1 MPFLCKY
8 FKNKDNIELD
18 NLYNY
23 VFLKTIKRQQLL
35 YVWQNK
41 YSINVIEINTKTRE
55 IINLGDKCGNVVLYD
70 LIKADLV
77 EKVDD

>member
-1 MPFLCKY
+1 MLKIR
-8 FKNKDNIELD
+8 DNVELD

-23 VFLKTIKRQQLL
+23 GFLKTIKRQQLL

>member
-1 MPFLCKY
+1 MLKI
-8 FKNKDNIELD
+8 KDNIELD

-23 VFLKTIKRQQLL
+23 GFLKTIKRQQLL

-41 YSINVIEINTKTRE
+41 YSVNVIEINAKTRE
-55 IINLGDKCGNVVLYD
+55 IINLGDKCGSVVLYD

-77 EKVDD
+77 EKVEE

>member
-1 MPFLCKY
+1 MLKI
-8 FKNKDNIELD
+8 KDSIDLD
-18 NLYNY
+18 ILYSY
-23 VFLKTIKRQQLL
+23 GFSKTIKKNQLL

-41 YSINVIEINTKTRE
+41 YSINVIEINALTRE

-77 EKVDD
+77 EKVEG